1 MTLFRNQI
9 SPRLLAFVLLTAL
22 LIWTEVAV
30 MHTTAYSQHPHH
42 LSVGILFDLIFLTT
56 GLFYWL
62 IARPLRLA
70 NGRLIVVALLM
81 LRVAGFIL
89 PENSLLPNQLW
100 LFLLTFVEGTALVMA
115 AVRMRTIVQTYRQL
129 RPEMSAELALR
140 GSLTTVFG
148 ERIAGFILGEGIVIY
163 YALLGWRLQPDVP
176 DGAKTLTTHRQSGQV
191 ALTMGV
197 LVVGL
202 IEGIA
207 VHTLLTRWSQT
218 AAFWI
223 TLASG
228 YVECCSSWLISW
240 PHSNDR
246 RT

>member
-140 GSLTTVFG
+140 GSLTTIFG

-191 ALTMGV
+191 ALTVGV

-202 IEGIA
+202 IEG
-207 VHTLLTRWSQT
+207 R
-218 AAFWI
+218 
-223 TLASG
+223 
-228 YVECCSSWLISW
+228 
-240 PHSNDR
+240 
-246 RT
+246 